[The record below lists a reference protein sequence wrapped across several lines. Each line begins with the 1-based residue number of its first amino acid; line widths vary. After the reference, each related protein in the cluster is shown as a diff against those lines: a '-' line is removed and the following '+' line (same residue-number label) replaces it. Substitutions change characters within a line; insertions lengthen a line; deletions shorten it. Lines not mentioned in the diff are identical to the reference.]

1 MKTDDLIDILS
12 EIVEPADPR
21 YVRRVLIAAV
31 LAGLLVACGSAFFVL
46 GARADLREQ
55 NAIVYLL
62 GKTSFTLASTTLAT
76 AYLIKCCRPGGERQ
90 ASVAMIVAP
99 FAAIVILATIS
110 LANAPPSHWT
120 RMILGDQWLECLV
133 SIPVI
138 AITPFALVMW
148 AVRQAAP
155 TDLRRTG
162 ALAGLLAGAISATGY
177 ALHCADDSLPF
188 LAFWYGGTI
197 AICALTGAI
206 LGPKLLRW

>member
-1 MKTDDLIDILS
+1 MKTDDLIDVLNENI
-12 EIVEPADPR
+12 EPVDPR

-46 GARADLREQ
+46 GVRADLREQ
-55 NAIVYLL
+55 NAIVYLV
-62 GKTSFTLASTTLAT
+62 GKITFTLASAT
-76 AYLIKCCRPGGERQ
+76 FAAVYLIKCSRPGGERQ
-90 ASVAMIVAP
+90 VKMAVIATP
-99 FAAIVILATIS
+99 FLAIVMLAATS

-120 RMILGDQWLECLV
+120 RMILGEQWLECLV

-148 AVRQAAP
+148 AVREAAP

-177 ALHCADDSLPF
+177 ALHCTDDSLPF

-206 LGPKLLRW
+206 LGPRLLRW